1 MGNGNQFYSI
11 NILEFIYLVKMARR
25 NVDGIGDALVSLL
38 FFVIAIVLLVLAVF
52 TALGIATLALGVSF
66 SLNLIYLILGDNLDT
81 AQLWTFSII
90 FSLLLFV
97 LFYFKCNKN
106 MKKTAIYYLAFNL
119 LFLCIDV
126 VAVYGFHNT
135 FPQKLL
141 AKITDTA
148 YQIDKPSV
156 SVEKPS
162 QETATTTKMISQTQ
176 KQGTSINTTSAPD
189 NLGSEQSQNL
199 AEKITGIISDETLNE
214 FASNNPSNNN
224 DGNISEVNQ
233 IKLKSIV
240 ATKADNILIVKGLY
254 VGMPFNEAYYEALK
268 ISPNVRIDWSK
279 WFITD
284 GSNKVYNGEATE
296 ENVQDLE
303 YVPLKKIKF
312 KHKIGQING
321 DDYYNLHEYNF
332 ETQPCNIFVLINNEI
347 IAEIKIN
354 NGQVIA
360 FAFDCSIFNACEMTL
375 ENYAKSIID
384 NYAIPEFNVDAGGD
398 GYIYESHN
406 GYKIR
411 ITSKKLFAVIKTAS

>member
-1 MGNGNQFYSI
+1 
-11 NILEFIYLVKMARR
+11 MARR

-38 FFVIAIVLLVLAVF
+38 FFVIAIVLLILAVF

-66 SLNLIYLILGDNLDT
+66 SLNFIYLILGDNLDT

-90 FSLLLFV
+90 LSLLLFV

-106 MKKTAIYYLAFNL
+106 LKKTAIYYLAFNFL
-119 LFLCIDV
+119 ILCIDV

-148 YQIDKPSV
+148 YQKDRPSV

-162 QETATTTKMISQTQ
+162 QETVATTKMIAQTQ
-176 KQGTSINTTSAPD
+176 KQGMSIDATSAPD
-189 NLGSEQSQNL
+189 NLGSDQSQNQ

-214 FASNNPSNNN
+214 LASNNPSNIS

-233 IKLKSIV
+233 LKTIV
-240 ATKADNILIVKGLY
+240 ATKADNILIVKGIY
-254 VGMPFNEAYYEALK
+254 VGMPFNEAYYEAQK

-279 WFITD
+279 WFIND
-284 GSNKVYNGEATE
+284 GSNKVYKGETTE

-303 YVPLKKIKF
+303 YIPLKTIKF

-332 ETQPCNIFVLINNEI
+332 ETQPCNIFVLINNKI
-347 IAEIKIN
+347 IADIKIN
-354 NGQVIA
+354 DGQVIA

-375 ENYAKSIID
+375 ENYTKSIID

-411 ITSKKLFAVIKTAS
+411 ITSKKLFAVIKTASSY

>member
-1 MGNGNQFYSI
+1 MGNWNQFYSI
-11 NILEFIYLVKMARR
+11 NILEIIYLVKMARR

-38 FFVIAIVLLVLAVF
+38 FFVIAIVLLILAVF

-66 SLNLIYLILGDNLDT
+66 SLNFIYLILGDNLDT

-90 FSLLLFV
+90 LSLLLFV

-106 MKKTAIYYLAFNL
+106 LKKTAIYYLAFNFL
-119 LFLCIDV
+119 ILCIDV

-148 YQIDKPSV
+148 YQKDRPSV

-162 QETATTTKMISQTQ
+162 QETVATTKMIAQTQ
-176 KQGTSINTTSAPD
+176 KQGMSIDATSAPD
-189 NLGSEQSQNL
+189 NLGSDQSQNQ

-214 FASNNPSNNN
+214 LASNNPSNIS

-233 IKLKSIV
+233 LKTIV
-240 ATKADNILIVKGLY
+240 ATKADNILIVKGIY
-254 VGMPFNEAYYEALK
+254 VGMPFNEAYYEAQK

-279 WFITD
+279 WFIND
-284 GSNKVYNGEATE
+284 GSNKVYKGETTE

-303 YVPLKKIKF
+303 YIPLKTIKF

-332 ETQPCNIFVLINNEI
+332 ETQPCNIFVLINNKI
-347 IAEIKIN
+347 IADIKIN
-354 NGQVIA
+354 DGQVIA

-375 ENYAKSIID
+375 ENYTKSIID

-411 ITSKKLFAVIKTAS
+411 ITSKKLFAVIKTASSY

>member
-1 MGNGNQFYSI
+1 
-11 NILEFIYLVKMARR
+11 MARR

-38 FFVIAIVLLVLAVF
+38 FFVIAIVLLILAVF

-81 AQLWTFSII
+81 AQLWTFSVIL
-90 FSLLLFV
+90 SLLLFA

-141 AKITDTA
+141 AKITNTA
-148 YQIDKPSV
+148 YQIDGPSV

-162 QETATTTKMISQTQ
+162 QETATINKMVEQTQ
-176 KQGTSINTTSAPD
+176 KQGTSIDATSTSD
-189 NLGSEQSQNL
+189 NLGSDQSQNL
-199 AEKITGIISDETLNE
+199 TERITGIISEETLNE
-214 FASNNPSNNN
+214 LASNNTS
-224 DGNISEVNQ
+224 
-233 IKLKSIV
+233 SIV
-240 ATKADNILIVKGLY
+240 ETKADNILIVKGLY

-279 WFITD
+279 WFIND
-284 GSNKVYNGEATE
+284 GSNKVYNGETTE
-296 ENVQDLE
+296 EKVQDLE
-303 YVPLKKIKF
+303 YIPLKTIKF

-321 DDYYNLHEYNF
+321 DDYYKLHEYNF

-347 IAEIKIN
+347 KAEIKIN

-375 ENYAKSIID
+375 ENYAKFVID
-384 NYAIPEFNVDAGGD
+384 AYAIPELNVDANSD

-406 GYKIR
+406 GYR
-411 ITSKKLFAVIKTAS
+411 IQLTSKKLFAVIKTASSY